1 MMARRPHCPTSRPT
15 TTTGPE
21 PGGVNL
27 YCAGAPCA
35 TGEVCCYYQFAKG
48 QDFCEDSQALGNGHG
63 YCAQ

>member
-1 MMARRPHCPTSRPT
+1 M
-15 TTTGPE
+15 
-21 PGGVNL
+21 NL